1 MLENE
6 NLVSNDTENV
16 EIPTEEPQV
25 EEPVE
30 RTYTQSEVDDIVGK
44 RLARNSAKIRK
55 EYDKKYG
62 DLENVLRAGTG
73 KESVEEITNTFT
85 EFYTSKGVKLP
96 EKPIYS
102 DKDIEVLAK
111 SDAAEFIDSGYE
123 EVVEE
128 INRLADIGINNI
140 TPREKA
146 YLKVLAEHQQ
156 KTERQNELS
165 KIGVT
170 DEVYNSKEF
179 QDFASKFNSKTPI
192 ADIYSIYAKTQ
203 PKKEI
208 KPMGSMK
215 HEPTKDTG
223 VKEYYSFEE
232 AKEFKKEDFDKN
244 PALYEAVKKSMLKWT
259 S

>member
-6 NLVSNDTENV
+6 NLVTEEVTENV
-16 EIPTEEPQV
+16 EKPTEEPQV
-25 EEPVE
+25 EEPAE
-30 RTYTQSEVDDIVGK
+30 KTYTQSELDDIVGR

-55 EYDKKYG
+55 EYDKEYG
-62 DLENVLRAGTG
+62 ELVDVLRAGTG
-73 KESVEEITNTFT
+73 KESVTDIKNSFA
-85 EFYTSKGVKLP
+85 EFYESKGVKLP

-156 KTERQNELS
+156 KTERQKELS

-170 DEVYNSKEF
+170 ENVYNSEEF
-179 QDFASKFNSKTPI
+179 QKFANQFNSNTPI
-192 ADIYSIYAKTQ
+192 ADIYNIYSKTL

-223 VKEYYSFEE
+223 VKDYYSYEE
-232 AKEFKKEDFDKN
+232 ANKFTVEDFNKN
-244 PALYEAVKKSMLKWT
+244 PALYEAVKKSMLKWK
-259 S
+259 